1 MSNIGSPQVVLT
13 IDTGTH
19 SSTIHRLLVTPD
31 GKSIITA
38 SMDKTIRV
46 WDVGARKGIRKL
58 LGEIGP
64 DDNGSIGRIAL
75 DPQGEYLYVTARWPD
90 ADGPGHQPLTFL
102 RVYSMSSGNLES
114 VYRYRGNVAD
124 MALSADGKYLALCG
138 DQPRRITLFDPQT
151 ILNART
157 AEPAPLA
164 ATDIDP
170 LDQPRCLRIFQQAD
184 QIHVVCGSIRKRTA
198 GNDIEDPDDDTPGSG
213 MLCWYTLGAQGLQ
226 LNKSLRLIGPNAPL
240 HMAVSDQYLVT
251 NGERE
256 TGLMCYNLR
265 GQFVQRITPKSSA
278 DSLPA
283 SITFSADGKR
293 LIVGA
298 LDGRDPVRVRVYDA
312 TDGFS
317 LLSEYTGHDAGAQVA
332 GFLNDG
338 TAVSAGGTHYE
349 IHFWDAAKPQG
360 EQKAVITGAGQIVY
374 GVGLK
379 DATQIGIGNTPKEL
393 DEHAPSDQPAPLSRA
408 FDLHTFSVKVLESK
422 EAGAFRRAVLQR
434 DRQRLRRRN
443 DDNLWLVHGLSR
455 QCLTEAPDP
464 AQPGETLWYDASTF
478 GFTEHGTVITGD
490 VDGDVR
496 VALRDDK
503 GDYKGL
509 PWRVMPGHSAGIQDH
524 AAQGDWL
531 VTAGMDQTVAL
542 WYLPDVEQ
550 DTLAPLEPALK
561 LFVSSDNEWV
571 VWSASGYYAASLHG
585 DRYVGY
591 HVNQGERQ
599 EALFYPSDR
608 FIKQLYRPD
617 IIRAI
622 LVDGNEE
629 RALTR
634 LGVPKPDVSMI
645 LPPVIELKGVTRGDG
660 ALTLNVEV
668 RPGAQKSPLKR
679 VWALCNDRFVWEDR
693 SDGIANGGALTPT
706 IPLQPGANQIKLL
719 AESEFAKSNPLIVLA
734 DGGAAEHT
742 LPALRIPWKAEQMQ
756 LTFGLTPPP
765 GPDAQVQMRHAGEVS
780 WTTLTPPKAANGQL
794 SVSLAEGDN
803 DIAVINGAGD
813 RQPIASVHVNT
824 NLAGAGEQLNDLTLS
839 LVGGATKGDL
849 VPATGSEQPPPNG
862 TLYLLAVGVAK
873 LQTPSGPFQN
883 LHFADADAQAIYD
896 QFTAQKQKAF
906 QNVVARLLLN
916 EQATRANIYN
926 ELDALKA
933 TIDADVQARQAGS
946 QATRDVFL
954 VYMSGHGLIRSG
966 EFYFWNYDYDD
977 THPSETGISFMELG
991 DRITNVPAELIVM
1004 TDACQ
1009 SGQGGTD
1016 LENAEAAELA
1026 KRLIAISERAQV
1038 VLNGTTRD
1046 TQSIEHESIQH
1057 GLFTYCILDGLKK
1070 LSQSPNGVLILE
1082 LGGYVQ
1088 EWVPYYTQRFAQP
1101 QVPTLRIY
1109 GELLPLCVYKA

>member
-1 MSNIGSPQVVLT
+1 MSDTGSPQVFLT

-46 WDVGARKGIRKL
+46 WDVESKKGTRKL

-75 DPQGEYLYVTARWPD
+75 DPQGQYLYVTARWPD
-90 ADGPGHQPLTFL
+90 VNEPVHQPVTFL
-102 RVYSMSSGNLES
+102 RVYSLRSGNLES
-114 VYRYRGNVAD
+114 VYRYPGNVAD
-124 MALSADGKYLALCG
+124 MDLSADGKYLVLCS
-138 DQPRRITLFDPQT
+138 DQPRQISLFDPQD
-151 ILNART
+151 ILHART
-157 AEPAPLA
+157 AEPVPLA
-164 ATDIDP
+164 TIDIDP
-170 LDQPRCLRIFQQAD
+170 LDQPRCLRVFQQAD
-184 QIHVVCGSIRKRTA
+184 QTHVVCGSTRKRTTRS
-198 GNDIEDPDDDTPGSG
+198 DKDPDDDTPGSG
-213 MLCWYTLGAQGLQ
+213 MLYWYTLGAQGLQ
-226 LNKSLRLIGPNAPL
+226 LDKSLQLIGPNAPL
-240 HMAVSDQYLVT
+240 HMAVSNEYLVT

-265 GQFVQRITPKSSA
+265 GQFVQRITPKSSR

-283 SITFSADGKR
+283 SMTFSADGKR
-293 LIVGA
+293 LAVGA
-298 LDGRDPVRVRVYDA
+298 LDGRDPVRVRIYDV

-338 TAVSAGGTHYE
+338 TLVSAGGTHYE
-349 IHFWDAAKPQG
+349 IHFWDASKPQG
-360 EQKAVITGAGQIVY
+360 EQQAVISGAGQMIY

-379 DATQIGIGNTPKEL
+379 DASQIGIGNTPRES
-393 DEHAPSDQPAPLSRA
+393 DEQDTPDEPVPLSRV
-408 FDLHTFSVKVLESK
+408 FDLHSFSVEALDSK
-422 EAGAFRRAVLQR
+422 EASAFQRAILRR
-434 DRQRLRRRN
+434 DRQRLRRV
-443 DDNLWLVHGLSR
+443 DDNLWLVRGLKR
-455 QCLTEAPDP
+455 KLLTEAPDP
-464 AQPGETLWYDASTF
+464 DQPGETLWYDASTF
-478 GFTEHGTVITGD
+478 GFTEHGTIITGD

-496 VALRDDK
+496 VGLRNEK
-503 GDYKGL
+503 GEYKNL
-509 PWRVMPGHSAGIQDH
+509 PWRIMPGHSAAVQDH
-524 AAQGDWL
+524 AALGDWL
-531 VTAGMDQTVAL
+531 VTAGMDQTIAL
-542 WYLPDVEQ
+542 WHLADVERE
-550 DTLAPLEPALK
+550 TMESLEPALR

-571 VWSASGYYAASLHG
+571 IWSASGYYAASLKG

-591 HVNQGERQ
+591 HVNQGEHQ

-622 LVDGNEE
+622 LVDGSEE

-634 LGVPKPDVSMI
+634 LGVTRPDIGMI
-645 LPPVIELKGVTRGDG
+645 LPPVIELKNVTQSDG
-660 ALTLNVEV
+660 ALTLDVEV

-693 SDGIANGGALTPT
+693 SDEVANGATLTPV
-706 IPLQPGANQIKLL
+706 IPLQPGANHIKILV
-719 AESEFAKSNPLIVLA
+719 ESEYAKSNPLILTV
-734 DGGAAEHT
+734 DGGATSSPLPASEATPKAEH
-742 LPALRIPWKAEQMQ
+742 LQ
-756 LTFGLTPPP
+756 LAFDLTPPP
-765 GPDAQVQMRHAGEVS
+765 GPDARVQVRHAGGEG
-780 WTTLTPPKAANGQL
+780 WENITPPEAANGQFRIP
-794 SVSLAEGDN
+794 LAEGDN
-803 DIAVINGAGD
+803 DIALMANGTAD
-813 RQPIASVHVNT
+813 KQLLASIHVNT
-824 NLAGAGEQLNDLTLS
+824 NPASAGVQLNDLTLS
-839 LVGGATKGDL
+839 LVGGAAKGDL
-849 VPATGSEQPPPNG
+849 APDIGAGKPPPNG

-883 LHFADADAQAIYD
+883 LRYADADAQAIYD

-906 QNVVARLLLN
+906 QNVVARVLLN
-916 EQATRANIYN
+916 EQATRANIYS

-933 TIDADVQARQAGS
+933 TIDADMQARQAGN

-954 VYMSGHGLIRSG
+954 VYMSGHGLIRNG

-977 THPSETGISFMELG
+977 TNPPETGIKFLELG

-1016 LENAEAAELA
+1016 LQNAEAAELA

-1038 VLNGTTRD
+1038 VLNGTTKD

-1101 QVPTLRIY
+1101 QVPTLRTY
-1109 GELLPLCVYKA
+1109 GELLPLCVYRA